1 MYKTLAQ
8 ILGLRS
14 YPVDKDKLGKEWT
27 SMKKD
32 DNTNKIFDVCIL
44 RPEIFYQLIYLIFF
58 RFRVKR
64 TKKRPKNNLKMT
76 S

>member
-1 MYKTLAQ
+1 MYKTVAQ

-32 DNTNKIFDVCIL
+32 GNTNKIFDVCIL
-44 RPEIFYQLIYLIFF
+44 RPGFFLLVDLRDFFYQI
-58 RFRVKR
+58 
-64 TKKRPKNNLKMT
+64 
-76 S
+76 